1 MPTTATDV
9 YAPKLRHYL
18 TVFPFFALARILQT
32 TVRLKA
38 SEGDLKIMTSPERVI
53 GVAWHSRIFFLP
65 MCKYYYRPKFPMTGL
80 VSASKDGAY
89 LCAFFKLFGILAARG
104 SYKRR
109 GARAVMELIDAIAG
123 GSDVFITP
131 DGPRGPANKAKAGF
145 ATVAKESGAR
155 IVALKITPRSYWRI
169 SKTWD
174 SLIIPK
180 PFSSATV
187 KALEFANYAE
197 LDEYARARGKTPEE
211 AVSDFLNS
219 DNIDPFHEPIK
230 NL

>member
-1 MPTTATDV
+1 MPIKAPDV
-9 YAPKLRHYL
+9 YKPKLRHYL
-18 TVFPFFALARILQT
+18 TVFPFFALARLLQW

-38 SEGDLKIMTSPERVI
+38 SEEDFKKMTSPERVI

-89 LCAFFKLFGILAARG
+89 LCAFFTLFGILAARG
-104 SYKRR
+104 SYRRR
-109 GARAVMELIDAIAG
+109 GARAVIELIDAIAN

-131 DGPRGPANKAKAGF
+131 DGPTGPANKAKAGF

-155 IVALKITPRSYWRI
+155 VVALKITPRSYWRI

-197 LDEYARARGKTPEE
+197 LEEYARARGKTPEE